1 MYNKGSLIQKA
12 YLNEDVTLPFLNCL
26 QYIIE
31 EG

>member
-1 MYNKGSLIQKA
+1 MQNKGWLIQKA
-12 YLNEDVTLPFLNCL
+12 FPNEDVILPFLNCL